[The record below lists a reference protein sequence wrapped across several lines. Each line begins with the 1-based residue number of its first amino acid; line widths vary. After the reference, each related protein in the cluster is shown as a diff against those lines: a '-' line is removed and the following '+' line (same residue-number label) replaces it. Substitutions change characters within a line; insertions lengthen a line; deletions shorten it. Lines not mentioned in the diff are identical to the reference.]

1 MLQVTSDF
9 PELPK
14 LLIDRHA
21 VDPPGFSVSLVI
33 EHGMA
38 VSTKWD

>member
-21 VDPPGFSVSLVI
+21 VDPPGFSVPLVI